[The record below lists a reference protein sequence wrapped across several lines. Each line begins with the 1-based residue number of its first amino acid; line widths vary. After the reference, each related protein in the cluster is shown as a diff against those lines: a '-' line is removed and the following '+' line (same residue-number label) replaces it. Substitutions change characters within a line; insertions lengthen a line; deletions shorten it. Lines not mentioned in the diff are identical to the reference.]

1 QRQLLEL
8 GHQRLRL
15 RLGNGE
21 IINNDQ
27 TLLTHQLGQ
36 DATQRTAVHLAV
48 HLLRMIQRH
57 SSKRLA
63 AATPKRA
70 TNSAGTGTTSALLA
84 PRLLAA
90 ATYLRARLLGFG
102 TLARTRQICRHNLMY
117 QRLVEI
123 LAEGDF
129 RHSDGS
135 SRGSIEI
142 HPLIPLQAFAL
153 TAGRTITLEPGAP
166 GTAPLISSRFFS
178 ASTRTTSRFWT
189 VTRSAPMW
197 PAIFLPLNTRP
208 GLWFW
213 PMEPGARC
221 DSELPWVASCMLK
234 FQRLIT
240 PWKPLPFDVPVTSTI
255 WPASKIS
262 AVTSPPT
269 ARSPAGARN
278 SPTVR
283 PA

>member
-1 QRQLLEL
+1 ANRIDRLTVTYINLRQVACGQEQVLINRLGHDQHIAQRQLIEL
-8 GHQRLRL
+8 GNQGFRL

-21 IINNDQ
+21 IINHNQ
-27 TLLTHQLGQ
+27 ALLTHQLGQ
-36 DATQRTAVHLAV
+36 DAAQGSAIHLAV
-48 HLLRMIQRH
+48 HFLRVIQRH
-57 SSKRLA
+57 GRERLA
-63 AATPKRA
+63 AATPQRA
-70 TNSAGTGTTSALLA
+70 TNSTGTGTTSALLA

-90 ATYLRARLLGFG
+90 ATYLGARLLGFG

-153 TAGRTITLEPGAP
+153 TAGRTIRSEPGAP

-189 VTRSAPMW
+189 VTRSAPM
-197 PAIFLPLNTRP
+197 
-208 GLWFW
+208 
-213 PMEPGARC
+213 
-221 DSELPWVASCMLK
+221 
-234 FQRLIT
+234 
-240 PWKPLPFDVPVTSTI
+240 
-255 WPASKIS
+255 
-262 AVTSPPT
+262 
-269 ARSPAGARN
+269 
-278 SPTVR
+278 
-283 PA
+283 